1 MRARTTPEDGDIVI
15 RKETRER
22 RVVYVLRTAAGAD
35 QYLLRTRE
43 EAVAQAMT
51 FAKRQGVRAW
61 LSGEK
66 DDVVLLNDFRA
77 VESVHAD

>member
-1 MRARTTPEDGDIVI
+1 MREG
-15 RKETRER
+15 
-22 RVVYVLRTAAGAD
+22 RVVYVLHTAPGAD

-61 LSGEK
+61 LTDEK
-66 DDVVLLNDFRA
+66 DDVVLLNDFRV
-77 VESVHAD
+77 VESVQAD